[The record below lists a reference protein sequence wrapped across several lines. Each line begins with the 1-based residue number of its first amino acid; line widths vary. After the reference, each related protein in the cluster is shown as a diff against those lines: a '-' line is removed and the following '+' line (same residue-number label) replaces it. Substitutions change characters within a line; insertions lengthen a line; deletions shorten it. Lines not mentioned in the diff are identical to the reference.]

1 MLQMM
6 MMPYFKIK
14 ILFFTLL
21 LFVLAVSCAD
31 IDTETSGYASL
42 KINLDDVSSR
52 KNGRSQLAASMTSS
66 EAKTI
71 LGVLIPAVQCE
82 TSSAS
87 SSIEYSRALV
97 DVTTHDAQFVVPLDT
112 QVKLCLYFFSDTFSL
127 NELGAGTN
135 TADGFGESGIFTID
149 SETTAK
155 TIAVEYWTTSY
166 STVTLKISST
176 SSAGLLENSTGT
188 VKLNSTSGQLMD
200 NQSFTIT
207 AEDNASKSVV
217 FSDVV
222 YSSYS
227 YDVELNGFIPL
238 TQAFLVS
245 STTETLDVKMTP
257 NMVDLDW
264 LSFDNMSITQVDTSA
279 YAVAAG
285 TLVLNVPNA
294 QKDNVTQMLSLMQV
308 KRVGLSNL
316 VDVTPP
322 IALSGWSKSEGSD
335 NVTYTTEFLTANSLP
350 LVHGSNELQVIITVN
365 EESKTQTMGTVD
377 YDACVDNS
385 TMCFT
390 LSWTDGLDP
399 DLHSYYFPD
408 WAYNEETTNG
418 SFDNTS
424 RGNRYWVYSNAA
436 YKTYSETGDVVQ
448 LLDGNSAS
456 DTEVQVWATDSQ
468 KVGNGTYL
476 VYVEDVSETDVQN
489 FKLIL
494 SGPGLS
500 DNVTYGPYNFK
511 NDNDNTT
518 TEATNPQAIFFIQ
531 VENNSIV
538 RTDNITIGDNL
549 SSTLMQWTGSLQN
562 SVVE

>member
-42 KINLDDVSSR
+42 KINLDDVSR
-52 KNGRSQLAASMTSS
+52 RQNGRSQLAASMTSS

-82 TSSAS
+82 TSSAIS
-87 SSIEYSRALV
+87 GFEYSRALV
-97 DVTTHDAQFVVPLDT
+97 DISTNNAQFVVPLDT
-112 QVKLCLYFFSDTFSL
+112 QVKLCLFFFRDTFSL
-127 NELGAGTN
+127 NDLSAGT
-135 TADGFGESGIFTID
+135 TIADGFGESGIFSID

-155 TIAVEYWTTSY
+155 TIAVEFWTTSY
-166 STVTLKISST
+166 STVTFKISST
-176 SSAGLLENSTGT
+176 SSAGMSVGSSGT
-188 VKLNSTSGQLMD
+188 VKLNSASGKLMD
-200 NQSFTIT
+200 NQSFTIS
-207 AEDNASKSVV
+207 ADDSASKSVV

-222 YSSYS
+222 YNSYS
-227 YDVELNGFIPL
+227 YDIEMSGFIPD

-245 STTETLDVKMTP
+245 SETETLDVKLSP
-257 NMVDLDW
+257 NMVELDW
-264 LSFDNMSITQVDTSA
+264 LSFENMSVTQDGTSA
-279 YAVAAG
+279 YAIATG

-294 QKDNVTQMLSLMQV
+294 QKDNVTQIISLMQL
-308 KRVGLSNL
+308 KRIGLSSL

-322 IALSGWSKSEGSD
+322 ISLSSWTKSEGSD
-335 NVTYTTEFLTANSLP
+335 NVNYTTDLPPNFVP
-350 LVHGSNELQVIITVN
+350 LVHGSNEVQIILAIDDV
-365 EESKTQTMGTVD
+365 SKTETIGTVD
-377 YDACVDNS
+377 YDACLNET

-408 WAYNEETTNG
+408 WAYNEEITNAN
-418 SFDNTS
+418 FDITS
-424 RGNRYWVYSNAA
+424 RGDRYWVYSNANN
-436 YKTYSETGDVVQ
+436 KTYSETGEVVQ
-448 LLDGNSAS
+448 LQDGNSAT
-456 DTEVQVWATDSQ
+456 DKEVQVWATDSQ

-489 FKLIL
+489 FELVL
-494 SGPGLS
+494 SGPGL
-500 DNVTYGPYNFK
+500 DNNITYGPFNFK
-511 NDNDNTT
+511 DDNNNTT
-518 TEATNPQAIFFIQ
+518 TEATNPQAVFFIQ
-531 VENNSIV
+531 VEGNKIV
-538 RTDNITIGDNL
+538 RSDNIAIGD
-549 SSTLMQWTGSLQN
+549 TLPAALLQWTGTLEN